1 MFMAQEVPIKKITDT
16 SDCFRRLNHDVK
28 DAEND
33 ISLAVCA
40 YLNKLENK
48 TGFLVKKV
56 IIDIRDCDECDED
69 SVKEDREVSIRVLL
83 DTDHFSKE

>member
-1 MFMAQEVPIKKITDT
+1 MFSAEEVPIKKITDT
-16 SDCFRRLNHDVK
+16 SDCFRRLDHDVK

-33 ISLAVCA
+33 ISFAVCE

-56 IIDIRDCDECDED
+56 ILDIRDCDE
-69 SVKEDREVSIRVLL
+69 SFVKEDRDVSIRILL
-83 DTDHFSKE
+83 DTDHFSME